1 MISPGGPRD
10 CLFHYI
16 HVIKS
21 VNTTESQVFESS
33 VPTLEKYALF
43 SQNCG
48 TAIFEVLD
56 YIDSLGP

>member
-1 MISPGGPRD
+1 MNI
-10 CLFHYI
+10 
-16 HVIKS
+16 
-21 VNTTESQVFESS
+21 TESQVFWDLCSHFGK
-33 VPTLEKYALF
+33 KYALF

>member
-1 MISPGGPRD
+1 M
-10 CLFHYI
+10 
-16 HVIKS
+16 
-21 VNTTESQVFESS
+21 NTTESQVFESS